1 MLEWKSLDHARE
13 IGRQADLDALEAAQD
28 EVATWSS

>member
-1 MLEWKSLDHARE
+1 MLEWKSLDRARE
-13 IGRQADLDALEAAQD
+13 IGRQAALEALDAAQD